1 MTLSVHCV
9 ASLVVLNDTYI
20 GNVWPWLLRP
30 ASDVIQVPYLDQGQ
44 GDRATNLR
52 EDLRAL
58 GSAMHFPRDLRSA
71 QYPSRISDTSATNWG
86 RSNEITI
93 TVGCIILALYIDFKK
108 QYGDRPSVIH
118 AMNDPSLSFREAI
131 RTTPSPDN
139 LQSVATGSPLERP
152 MSSSGMPRTV
162 HHPLVVSSRAAEQT
176 SLGNSSP
183 SVRRKSPAISE
194 TSLSTVEE
202 ATSSESPLDEAEARF
217 LERVSEVQR
226 LLDRKDQEERNLKF
240 FLRRLAL
247 SYKQAAVA
255 RDARE

>member
-86 RSNEITI
+86 RSNE
-93 TVGCIILALYIDFKK
+93 V
-108 QYGDRPSVIH
+108 
-118 AMNDPSLSFREAI
+118 
-131 RTTPSPDN
+131 
-139 LQSVATGSPLERP
+139 
-152 MSSSGMPRTV
+152 SSG
-162 HHPLVVSSRAAEQT
+162 L
-176 SLGNSSP
+176 
-183 SVRRKSPAISE
+183 PA
-194 TSLSTVEE
+194 
-202 ATSSESPLDEAEARF
+202 
-217 LERVSEVQR
+217 Q
-226 LLDRKDQEERNLKF
+226 Q
-240 FLRRLAL
+240 AL
-247 SYKQAAVA
+247 PALT
-255 RDARE
+255 REY